1 MKPIF
6 DKRPK
11 KFYKRRNNR
20 PDRRLQQRDAFPR
33 IVEEIQTLIAGTK
46 TRVLGSLEKKVQ
58 SSTDAET
65 SDVFLR
71 EHVGSSL
78 KLVVLYADLVG
89 STLMTKNLSV
99 DKLATIIQIFTQE
112 MSFVVASSG
121 GKVLKFVG
129 DAIIAYFPVDVNY
142 SLACN
147 AAIDC
152 SYSMIIILEKAI
164 NPVISV
170 HGYDGLRLKVGIDT
184 SDHSVIQYLIG
195 EKSYLDILGYG
206 VSMAAK
212 LSSLAK
218 SDVVIISHAIYT
230 GMHSSL
236 RKTFSELELDPRIWK
251 YIDERFQPGV
261 WKSHP

>member
-1 MKPIF
+1 MF

-11 KFYKRRNNR
+11 KFYKRKNNR
-20 PDRRLQQRDAFPR
+20 PNRRLQQKDTFPR
-33 IVEEIQTLIAGTK
+33 ITEEIQALIAGTK
-46 TRVLGSLEKKVQ
+46 TRVSRSLEKRVQ
-58 SSTDAET
+58 RSSANAET

-71 EHVGSSL
+71 DHVGSSL

-89 STLMTKNLSV
+89 STLMTRNLSV

-112 MSFVVASSG
+112 MSFVVSGSG

-129 DAIIAYFPVDVNY
+129 DAIIAYFPVSVNY

-152 SYSMIIILEKAI
+152 SYSMIIMLEKAI

-184 SDHSVIQYLIG
+184 SEHSVIRYVIG
-195 EKSYLDILGYG
+195 EKSFLDILGYG

-212 LSSLAK
+212 LSTLAK
-218 SDVVIISHAIYT
+218 SDEVIISHAIYT
-230 GMHSSL
+230 GMRSSL